1 MRQNYGVRMSI
12 KLIPVKNKNVY
23 YHIVLILLLLLIPV
37 LSSPELDRSLRLLS
51 SSFFQRDFSRYVLF
65 IVFFYLNLVILLP
78 KLYDKRKVYRYWV
91 SVFISYIWIC
101 TLPFFIFPDGHG
113 SGPKFD
119 FFQNQI
125 SNQSHKKS
133 SRFENFP
140 PEDRSRFEGRQF
152 SIPSEMRHNRK
163 GFPPPMMIRKEDSFS
178 RKYVSSLLP
187 FLFSFLSS
195 FFLYQSIKKKEME
208 RAMAKADLLNLRYQL
223 QPHFLFNTLN
233 SIYSLILIKSDDA
246 AEGILKL
253 SNVMR
258 YIVEESENDHVLL
271 SKELFYIKDY
281 IALQLIRT
289 DNSLDF
295 TYTQN
300 GVNDKVKIV
309 PMILLNFIENA
320 FKYGV
325 NAEENS
331 KISIDL
337 NLVDDQLNFKVF
349 NNIVN
354 HAAADEST
362 KVGMKNTTER
372 LEKLYPGKFTLNID
386 ENKKSYF
393 VELNLNLSS

>member
-1 MRQNYGVRMSI
+1 M
-12 KLIPVKNKNVY
+12 KNKNIY

-65 IVFFYLNLVILLP
+65 IIFFYLNLMILLP
-78 KLYDKRKVYRYWV
+78 KLYDKRKVYRYWG
-91 SVFISYIWIC
+91 SVFVSYIWIC
-101 TLPFFIFPDGHG
+101 TLPYFMFPKNHG
-113 SGPKFD
+113 GDPKVD
-119 FFQNQI
+119 FFQNQV
-125 SNQSHKKS
+125 SGRSHKKTFDDEDFPAFS
-133 SRFENFP
+133 KSFSAEEKARFEAMNAP
-140 PEDRSRFEGRQF
+140 PNVK
-152 SIPSEMRHNRK
+152 MRHNEK
-163 GFPPPMMIRKEDSFS
+163 GLPPPFHMRKEDAFI
-178 RKYVSSLLP
+178 RKYVTGLLP
-187 FLFSFLSS
+187 FLFAFLSS

-233 SIYSLILIKSDDA
+233 SIYSLILIKSNDA

-295 TYTQN
+295 TYTEN
-300 GVNDKVKIV
+300 GVNDTVKIV

-354 HAAADEST
+354 HSAADEST

-386 ENKKSYF
+386 EDKKSYF
-393 VELNLNLSS
+393 VELNLDLSS

>member
-1 MRQNYGVRMSI
+1 
-12 KLIPVKNKNVY
+12 VKNKNVY

-37 LSSPELDRSLRLLS
+37 LSSPELDRSLRLLG

-78 KLYDKRKVYRYWV
+78 KLYDKRKMYRYWGV
-91 SVFISYIWIC
+91 VFVSYIWIC
-101 TLPFFIFPDGHG
+101 TLPFFIFPKNHG
-113 SGPKFD
+113 SDPKFD
-119 FFQNQI
+119 FFQNQV
-125 SNQSHKKS
+125 SDRSHKKS
-133 SRFENFP
+133 FDDKGFPLFPKGFSLEEKEIFEAQNLSS
-140 PEDRSRFEGRQF
+140 DLQ
-152 SIPSEMRHNRK
+152 MRRNEK
-163 GFPPPMMIRKEDSFS
+163 GFPPLFHMRKEDSFS
-178 RKYVSSLLP
+178 RKYVTGLLP

-289 DNSLDF
+289 DDSLDF
-295 TYTQN
+295 TYTES
-300 GVNDKVKIV
+300 GVDDEVKIV
-309 PMILLNFIENA
+309 PMILLNYIENA
-320 FKYGV
+320 FKYGY
-325 NAEENS
+325 NAEESS
-331 KISIDL
+331 KIAVEV
-337 NLVDDQLNFKVF
+337 NLEDEKLNFKVF

-354 HAAADEST
+354 HSAADEST

-372 LEKLYPGKFTLNID
+372 LEKLYPGKFALTVD
-386 ENKKSYF
+386 EDKKSYF
-393 VELNLNLSS
+393 VELNLDLSS

>member
-1 MRQNYGVRMSI
+1 M
-12 KLIPVKNKNVY
+12 KNIY
-23 YHIVLILLLLLIPV
+23 YHILLILLLLLIPV
-37 LSSPELDRSLRLLS
+37 LSSPELDGSLRLLS

-65 IVFFYLNLVILLP
+65 IVFFYLNLAFLLP
-78 KLYDKRKVYRYWV
+78 KLYDKRRLLLYWV
-91 SVFISYIWIC
+91 SVFVSYVWIC
-101 TLPFFIFPDGHG
+101 TLPFFIFPDDHG
-113 SGPKFD
+113 SDPKFD
-119 FFQNQI
+119 FFHNQI
-125 SNQSHKKS
+125 SNQSTKNFSHFKDFPPPPENLSPEQRAK
-133 SRFENFP
+133 FEAHNFP
-140 PEDRSRFEGRQF
+140 P
-152 SIPSEMRHNRK
+152 PHLRK
-163 GFPPPMMIRKEDSFS
+163 DDSFS
-178 RKYVSSLLP
+178 RKYVSSILP

-246 AEGILKL
+246 SEGILKL

-258 YIVEESENDHVLL
+258 YIVEESENDFVLL

-281 IALQLIRT
+281 IALQLMRT
-289 DNSLDF
+289 DESLDF
-295 TYTQN
+295 NYTEN
-300 GVNDKVKIV
+300 GVTEDVKIV
-309 PMILLNFIENA
+309 PMILLNYIENA

-331 KISIDL
+331 RISIEL
-337 NLVDDQLNFKVF
+337 KLEGNKLSFQVF

-354 HAAADEST
+354 HSAADEST

-372 LEKLYPGKFTLNID
+372 LEKLYPGKYTLNIE

-393 VELNLNLSS
+393 VELNLDLSS